1 MTDSQDTDRD
11 FEEENNP
18 PILLPDWQIKLG
30 KEELQNIANG
40 NAELMDWQD
49 AKKQF
54 KY

>member
-1 MTDSQDTDRD
+1 MKNSENTDQD
-11 FEEENNP
+11 FEEENTA
-18 PILLPDWQIKLG
+18 PIPLPDWQIKLG

-40 NAELMDWQD
+40 NAELMDWQE